1 MKKIIEQILR
11 MPYYQN
17 YAARSG
23 KVHNVANH
31 EGAVEDILIQ
41 HSLVKVERKIKKVQ
55 RDAWLNGTSD
65 DVTEGTYISQPR
77 GS

>member
-1 MKKIIEQILR
+1 MKKIIEEILK

-31 EGAVEDILIQ
+31 EGAVEDILDQ
-41 HSLVKVERKIKKVQ
+41 HTLTKVKRKVKKIE
-55 RDAWLNGTSD
+55 RDA
-65 DVTEGTYISQPR
+65 
-77 GS
+77 